1 MIYFAHP
8 GEDDFGG
15 LENGKCDLFLPVQ
28 NLFLL
33 IISIDKASLPP
44 PPFLQRKKGTEGHLI
59 CRTLHKSL

>member
-44 PPFLQRKKGTEGHLI
+44 PLSYKEKKALKVI
-59 CRTLHKSL
+59 